1 MGGYRFDRLRLLVVD
16 DNAHM
21 RRLLTKIL
29 MAFGVE
35 DVYKAETA
43 DVAWQA
49 MRDFNPDVIFLDWMI
64 EGASGIEL
72 VRLVRTSAAS
82 PNPFVPIIMMSGQTR
97 PAQVIQARDAG
108 CNEFLAKPVT
118 VNGIMTRL
126 ISVIENP
133 RPFVRTKS
141 YFGPC
146 RRRRELTQ
154 FGAVE
159 RRTNKPNK
167 PETDADSFE
176 AVA

>member
-1 MGGYRFDRLRLLVVD
+1 
-16 DNAHM
+16 
-21 RRLLTKIL
+21 
-29 MAFGVE
+29 VE
-35 DVYKAETA
+35 DVYKAETSDA
-43 DVAWQA
+43 AWQS

-64 EGASGIEL
+64 DGASGIEL
-72 VRLVRTSAAS
+72 VRLIRTSAAS
-82 PNPFVPIIMMSGQTR
+82 PNPFVPVIMMCGQTR

-146 RRRRELTQ
+146 RRRRELAQ
-154 FGAVE
+154 FGAVD
-159 RRTNKPNK
+159 RRTNKPNR
-167 PETDADSFE
+167 PDTDVESFD

>member
-16 DNAHM
+16 DNPHM
-21 RRLLTKIL
+21 RRLLTTIL
-29 MAFGVE
+29 LAFGVAN
-35 DVYKAETA
+35 VYKAETV

-49 MRDFNPDVIFLDWMI
+49 MREVNPDVVFLDWMAD
-64 EGASGIEL
+64 GVSGIDL

-82 PNPFVPIIMMSGQTR
+82 PNPFVPVIMMSGQTR
-97 PAQVIQARDAG
+97 PGQVLEARDAG

-146 RRRRELTQ
+146 RRRRELVK
-154 FGAVE
+154 FGVAE
-159 RRTNKPNK
+159 RRVHKPSRAD
-167 PETDADSFE
+167 TDNDQFHVLA
-176 AVA
+176 

>member
-21 RRLLTKIL
+21 RRLVTTIL
-29 MAFGVE
+29 LAFGVE
-35 DVYKAETA
+35 NVYKAETTN
-43 DVAWQA
+43 DAWQA
-49 MRDFNPDVIFLDWMI
+49 MRDVNPDVIFLDSMAD
-64 EGASGIEL
+64 GVSGIEL

-82 PNPFVPIIMMSGQTR
+82 PNPFVPIIMMSGQAR
-97 PAQVIQARDAG
+97 PGRVLQARDAG

-118 VNGIMTRL
+118 VNGIMAKL

-146 RRRRELTQ
+146 RRRRELAQ
-154 FGAVE
+154 FGVVE
-159 RRTNKPNK
+159 RRSSKSNGTATEANAL
-167 PETDADSFE
+167 D